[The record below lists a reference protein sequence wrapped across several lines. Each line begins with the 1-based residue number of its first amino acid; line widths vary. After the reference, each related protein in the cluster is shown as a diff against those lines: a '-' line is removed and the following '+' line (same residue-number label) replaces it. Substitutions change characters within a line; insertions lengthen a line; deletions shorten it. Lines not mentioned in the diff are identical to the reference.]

1 MMERAANRGKPVIM
15 KEALNAIRRRFPNLA
30 VSNKDLT
37 AGVMGE
43 AIAAGAMVV
52 FDSEPLE
59 PSGGITPSPTA
70 NAALKRFFDSYNVGG
85 RAFAVSDALR
95 AVRQLVPES
104 DLSNN
109 DLLSAIA
116 AAGTT
121 GRLNI
126 AFDVPKARPKAAE
139 IAEWDNEGGSISQGV
154 L

>member
-1 MMERAANRGKPVIM
+1 
-15 KEALNAIRRRFPNLA
+15 
-30 VSNKDLT
+30 
-37 AGVMGE
+37 
-43 AIAAGAMVV
+43 
-52 FDSEPLE
+52 
-59 PSGGITPSPTA
+59 
-70 NAALKRFFDSYNVGG
+70 
-85 RAFAVSDALR
+85 
-95 AVRQLVPES
+95 LVPES